1 MSSKTSA
8 GNSAERAKASALRP
22 PGIADPIELEWRTR
36 GNHGDPFMTAKRPK
50 PRTSVR
56 SEDEAG
62 REGKSERCVVAMNA
76 GNAAGAKAAR

>member
-1 MSSKTSA
+1 
-8 GNSAERAKASALRP
+8 
-22 PGIADPIELEWRTR
+22 
-36 GNHGDPFMTAKRPK
+36 MTAKRPK